1 MYRVYFVLM
10 FLTCSA
16 NELRECVICHSEGSR
31 LRPIGYIHKEC
42 TSNALCDLCG
52 SCQGD
57 VRVFM
62 IGAHRECLKSHNS
75 QKNLSEKEEIR
86 LAMLLAYMMG
96 HEDGEK
102 QQHCF
107 RFWKILNAINSTRI
121 PQRTL
126 DFVRNFFGREIKIK
140 DHEA

>member
-1 MYRVYFVLM
+1 MYRVYLVLM

-16 NELRECVICHSEGSR
+16 NELRECVICHLKDTR
-31 LRPIGYIHKEC
+31 LMPIGYVHEEC
-42 TSNALCDLCG
+42 TANALCDLCG

-62 IGAHRECLKSHNS
+62 IGAHRECLESRNS
-75 QKNLSEKEEIR
+75 QKNRSEEEIR
-86 LAMLLAYMMG
+86 LALLLAYIAG

-107 RFWKILNAINSTRI
+107 RFWKILNAINSSRVSK
-121 PQRTL
+121 RTL
-126 DFVRNFFGREIKIK
+126 DFVRNFLGRGIKIK